1 MRYLVYVVSALVV
14 CALFFVAKVVF
25 AGGLPEGPVAAVWD
39 HEACA
44 FCRMHVGEPAF
55 AAQLQTKDGQVLF
68 FDDPGCLFETLDRDQ
83 PPVHA
88 MYFRHMKEDR
98 WLARDEVAFAPV
110 AITPMGY
117 GIGAVE
123 RNTDAALSVDEAHA
137 KVRKKR
143 EER

>member
-1 MRYLVYVVSALVV
+1 MRFLVYVAAGLVLGAL
-14 CALFFVAKVVF
+14 LFVAKVVF

-83 PPVHA
+83 PLVHA
-88 MYFRHMKEDR
+88 LYFRHMQADR
-98 WLARDEVAFAPV
+98 WLARDEVAFAQV

-123 RNTDAALSVDEAHA
+123 RGTAGALSVDEAHA